1 MRLIDSDSLMIRLE
15 KHYKECESS
24 YEKTQGDAW
33 LYMMQAYSKAV
44 KEVNESETVRTTDQ

>member
-1 MRLIDSDSLMIRLE
+1 MRLIDADSLMIRLE

-33 LYMMQAYSKAV
+33 RYMMQAYSKAV